1 MLLWE
6 GLRKRVASQSLYFHC
21 SWETLNVVV
30 YCYISTAK
38 QAIEFCVFFLL
49 FSVCSG
55 LSGFRTLFRSL
66 HDHTENEIYFS
77 QNRQNR
83 KGQRKHSSHPLHTI
97 PRLCFGIWLICMYDK
112 MQKNNLPS
120 KKKKKTATEPAWPF
134 NTLFY
139 HFIVLVLNGHHT
151 TSHQKLLENDFHH
164 RTLCTRLILQ
174 SIGLGNTHQDH
185 KQFNEFQMERSTHAK
200 WKRGDLIADRGNGR
214 VSCNYA
220 PAKHFLTTDQILLD
234 D

>member
-1 MLLWE
+1 MKFIFLKTGRTGKDRESILLTHCI
-6 GLRKRVASQSLYFHC
+6 LSLGCVLEFGSFACMIRCKKTTY
-21 SWETLNVVV
+21 
-30 YCYISTAK
+30 
-38 QAIEFCVFFLL
+38 QA
-49 FSVCSG
+49 
-55 LSGFRTLFRSL
+55 
-66 HDHTENEIYFS
+66 
-77 QNRQNR
+77 
-83 KGQRKHSSHPLHTI
+83 
-97 PRLCFGIWLICMYDK
+97 
-112 MQKNNLPS
+112 

-134 NTLFY
+134 NTSFY

-185 KQFNEFQMERSTHAK
+185 KQFSEFQMERSTHAK